1 MDSKH
6 DSRKQLQLWQLR
18 KTRLERGQ
26 KVLSTLNETYFN
38 VDEMTSTQSKAH
50 LIDKLILCS
59 IAIDCS
65 LDTLNTQA
73 TIISNTKTSMKS
85 SLRKWLIQHNYAFDN
100 VVVNNK
106 DYERISE
113 DEREGMFVE
122 VSEILPCSS
131 SFITS
136 AIAVI
141 QSILSSAYRMAV
153 GHG

>member
-1 MDSKH
+1 
-6 DSRKQLQLWQLR
+6 
-18 KTRLERGQ
+18 
-26 KVLSTLNETYFN
+26 
-38 VDEMTSTQSKAH
+38 
-50 LIDKLILCS
+50 
-59 IAIDCS
+59 
-65 LDTLNTQA
+65 
-73 TIISNTKTSMKS
+73 MKS

-106 DYERISE
+106 DYEKISE
-113 DEREGMFVE
+113 DAREGMFVK

-136 AIAVI
+136 AIAVVI